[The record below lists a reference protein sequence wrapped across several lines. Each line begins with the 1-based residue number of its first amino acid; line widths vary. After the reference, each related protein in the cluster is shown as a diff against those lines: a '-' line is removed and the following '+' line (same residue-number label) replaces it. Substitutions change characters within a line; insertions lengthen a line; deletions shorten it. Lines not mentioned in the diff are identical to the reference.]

1 MRREFLKKIAALP
14 VLAAIPSLA
23 PPLFP
28 EAEAKTAPAGA
39 PRLKTSLNAYSFNDL
54 LRSGSLTLEALLEFC
69 AESGFDGVDL
79 TGYYV
84 PGYPQSPQDAV
95 IYRIKRKAF
104 SLGLEISGTG
114 VRNDFTLPA
123 ADARRAEVALVQR
136 WIEVAAKLGAP
147 VIRIFA
153 GKQDTGGHRREEVT
167 DWMVR
172 DISECVSHGERHGVI
187 VAIQNHNDFLRTA
200 AEAVEIVARVN
211 SPWFG
216 LILDTGSF
224 QAGDPYEQ
232 IALAAP
238 RAVSWQIKERIVAH
252 GVEQPI
258 DLDRI
263 VAIIRQ
269 TGYRG
274 YLPIETLGAGDPRE
288 KVRGMLRALN
298 SSLGR

>member
-1 MRREFLKKIAALP
+1 MSTPWFSPTKTTRKVRVFNMPGNSPLPRWVRVSSSKSHILLARATLSAA
-14 VLAAIPSLA
+14 VI
-23 PPLFP
+23 
-28 EAEAKTAPAGA
+28 AGA
-39 PRLKTSLNAYSFNDL
+39 
-54 LRSGSLTLEALLEFC
+54 
-69 AESGFDGVDL
+69 
-79 TGYYV
+79 
-84 PGYPQSPQDAV
+84 AV
-95 IYRIKRKAF
+95 I
-104 SLGLEISGTG
+104 
-114 VRNDFTLPA
+114 
-123 ADARRAEVALVQR
+123 DAL
-136 WIEVAAKLGAP
+136 AAKLGAP

-298 SSLGR
+298 SSLSR